1 MSQNIHFVH
10 DHSILMPYG
19 RSSSCHDVHLLCG
32 IASVLG
38 IQIVEISAKRYEKEK
53 QQWDEVGNESK
64 APSSLLFHLFLLIFS
79 QFKEDRWQIVV
90 ARNI

>member
-1 MSQNIHFVH
+1 MPLKWCPFAVWDSQC
-10 DHSILMPYG
+10 SR
-19 RSSSCHDVHLLCG
+19 RSDCG
-32 IASVLG
+32 D
-38 IQIVEISAKRYEKEK
+38 SANRYEKEK
-53 QQWDEVGNESK
+53 QQWDEVGNESN

>member
-1 MSQNIHFVH
+1 MPWCPFAVWDSQCSR
-10 DHSILMPYG
+10 HS
-19 RSSSCHDVHLLCG
+19 DCG
-32 IASVLG
+32 D
-38 IQIVEISAKRYEKEK
+38 SAKRYEKEK
-53 QQWDEVGNESK
+53 QQWDEVGNESE